1 MRRQRTRRNWK
12 TDLQRWGKKERKER
26 FRARETII
34 QRWGTERGDVSQTF
48 RLQDQVM
55 ETTGKRLGAALRSGT
70 STASHFGVVPRDQG
84 LGESGTPDQ

>member
-1 MRRQRTRRNWK
+1 M
-12 TDLQRWGKKERKER
+12 GKDRKER

-34 QRWGTERGDVSQTF
+34 QRWGTERGNVSQTF

-55 ETTGKRLGAALRSGT
+55 ETTVKRLGAALRSGT
-70 STASHFGVVPRDQG
+70 RTASHFGVVPGDQG

>member
-1 MRRQRTRRNWK
+1 M
-12 TDLQRWGKKERKER
+12 GKERKER

-34 QRWGTERGDVSQTF
+34 QRWGTERGNVSQTL

-55 ETTGKRLGAALRSGT
+55 ETTVKRLGAALRSGT
-70 STASHFGVVPRDQG
+70 RTASHFGVVPGDQG

>member
-1 MRRQRTRRNWK
+1 M
-12 TDLQRWGKKERKER
+12 GKERQER

-34 QRWGTERGDVSQTF
+34 QRWGTERGNVSQTF

-55 ETTGKRLGAALRSGT
+55 ETTVKRLGAALRSGT
-70 STASHFGVVPRDQG
+70 RTASHFGVVPGDQG